1 MEAARGAAVTAGA
14 PDDQRAIAA
23 LIARSSEGDADAFG
37 ELYDRFQPEILRYL
51 VHRVRDRETAEDLA
65 QQVFLKAW
73 QAIPR
78 YEQRGLP
85 FKAWLYRMA
94 HNQMVDHYRTHRPTS
109 DLEGVDVP
117 EDAEAEQRVLEAE
130 RNERLSAALDR
141 LSEDHR
147 RVLVLRF
154 LMEKPAREIGEI
166 MERKE
171 VTVRGLQMRALRALR
186 KEIEATGGMP

>member
-1 MEAARGAAVTAGA
+1 MEARQRVTVTADA

-94 HNQMVDHYRTHRPTS
+94 HNQMVDHYRTYRPTS

-117 EDAEAEQRVLEAE
+117 EDAEAEERVLEAE
-130 RNERLSAALDR
+130 RNERLGAALER

-186 KEIEATGGMP
+186 KEIEAIGGMP